1 MESGYLQDFLQLAL
15 WSQPQD
21 LLRLLNAQHPAG
33 SALRRFCNKIEIR
46 LNLGKDDE
54 KGRRLRTD
62 ARLPPRIDK
71 GLTEDGA
78 TRDKKIDD

>member
-46 LNLGKDDE
+46 LNLSKDDE

-78 TRDKKIDD
+78 PRDKKIDD